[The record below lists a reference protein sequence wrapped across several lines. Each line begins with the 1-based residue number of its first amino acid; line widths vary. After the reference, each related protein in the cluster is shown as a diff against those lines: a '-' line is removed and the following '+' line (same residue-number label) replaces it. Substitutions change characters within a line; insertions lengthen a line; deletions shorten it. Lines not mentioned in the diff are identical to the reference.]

1 MPCSFSCSSLQVEY
15 TYTGPQDSEL
25 VQHMKECNP
34 KGPLVVHI
42 CKLFP
47 KADTSAFDAYG
58 RILSGTVKPGD
69 KVRVLGEAYSPDDE
83 EDSTLAK
90 ITNVWVYQAQ
100 YRTPVTK
107 APAGGS
113 RPPSYE
119 AKVKI

>member
-1 MPCSFSCSSLQVEY
+1 MLVQVAY

-58 RILSGTVKPGD
+58 RILSGTVKSGD
-69 KVRVLGEAYSPDDE
+69 RVRILGEAYSPDDE

-90 ITNVWVYQAQ
+90 ITNVWVYQAH
-100 YRTPVTK
+100 YRTPITK
-107 APAGGS
+107 AAAGKQVAPC
-113 RPPSYE
+113 RCD
-119 AKVKI
+119 KTTCV